1 MEARKRRRA
10 PPKRTDSALE
20 RFKTTGTAKKLP
32 LQPREIDE
40 GEAEAGAEK
49 PNHPTRNDDG
59 GSGDDGA
66 TSGGMR
72 DRVAS
77 RQLPMSPSESAM
89 NGAPEGELYE
99 VTLLT
104 SDKVH

>member
-1 MEARKRRRA
+1 MAARQRRRA

-20 RFKTTGTAKKLP
+20 RFKSTGTAKKLP
-32 LQPREIDE
+32 LQPAEIDE
-40 GEAEAGAEK
+40 AEAEAE
-49 PNHPTRNDDG
+49 G
-59 GSGDDGA
+59 GQRRGSVDSGS
-66 TSGGMR
+66 SGGMR

-99 VTLLT
+99 VVLLT
-104 SDKVH
+104 SDKVN